1 MTDHEVTVG
10 VEFGTLL
17 VKLENQVFKLQI
29 WDTAGQESFKSI
41 TKIFYRGAHCIFLAF
56 DITRLETFQNLHNW
70 YDEVMGQSEANV
82 ILFLVGNKK
91 DMEDKREVSLDR
103 VEKFKREKGIKFYF
117 ETSAKTGENIE
128 NLFILASKILYHTFK
143 DKV

>member
-1 MTDHEVTVG
+1 
-10 VEFGTLL
+10 
-17 VKLENQVFKLQI
+17 
-29 WDTAGQESFKSI
+29 
-41 TKIFYRGAHCIFLAF
+41 
-56 DITRLETFQNLHNW
+56 
-70 YDEVMGQSEANV
+70 MGQSETNV

-91 DMEDKREVSLDR
+91 DMEDKREVSVDR

-143 DKV
+143 DKVAEMVSQTHIPNHTHTFFFVDVY